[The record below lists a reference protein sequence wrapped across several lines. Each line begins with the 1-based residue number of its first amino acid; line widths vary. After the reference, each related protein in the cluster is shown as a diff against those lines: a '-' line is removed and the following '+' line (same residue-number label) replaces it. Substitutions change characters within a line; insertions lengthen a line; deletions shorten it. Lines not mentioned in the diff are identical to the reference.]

1 MSFFN
6 LKEQAFEVSF
16 PQHVWG
22 YVVEV
27 SLGDPSDLAVEALK
41 TKTDHLETQ
50 VHTVDASEI
59 RRKNQLRFVVYP
71 FIPLFTRFYLE
82 PFQVVQDFFQQQ

>member
-1 MSFFN
+1 MSICIMSFLN

-59 RRKNQLRFVVYP
+59 RRTP
-71 FIPLFTRFYLE
+71 PGMYLK
-82 PFQVVQDFFQQQ
+82 P

>member
-1 MSFFN
+1 M
-6 LKEQAFEVSF
+6 
-16 PQHVWG
+16 
-22 YVVEV
+22 VEV

-59 RRKNQLRFVVYP
+59 RRTP
-71 FIPLFTRFYLE
+71 PGMYLK
-82 PFQVVQDFFQQQ
+82 P